1 MENHD
6 LFLVL
11 CPGADASHG
20 QKVQELL
27 AKHGRCAQM
36 LEQSWLLAVDPER
49 VDSGESDAD
58 AIIEERGLK
67 QVSDSGAI
75 EAVVDRIIADN
86 PDKVAEYKG
95 GKDKHMGWFVGPVMK
110 ASQGKA
116 NPQMA
121 NEVLSKKLND

>member
-11 CPGADASHG
+11 CPGADAAHG

-58 AIIEERGLK
+58 AIIEELA
-67 QVSDSGAI
+67 DSFGDEVRVAVVYVDNIAAYHI
-75 EAVVDRIIADN
+75 EAG
-86 PDKVAEYKG
+86 AEALLDDMFEG
-95 GKDKHMGWFVGPVMK
+95 DTDGD
-110 ASQGKA
+110 
-116 NPQMA
+116 
-121 NEVLSKKLND
+121 EEE